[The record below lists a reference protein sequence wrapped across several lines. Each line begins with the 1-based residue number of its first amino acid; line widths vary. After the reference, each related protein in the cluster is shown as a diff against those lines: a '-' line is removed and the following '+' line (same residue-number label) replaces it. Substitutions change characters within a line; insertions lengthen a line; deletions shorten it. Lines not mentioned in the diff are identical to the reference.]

1 MMIHLESYVLHQEL
15 VILLKVGTHKAVVEH
30 KLKQQIRLKRILLFM
45 HNGQKAHISL
55 PSMVMVVVN
64 VIVKL

>member
-1 MMIHLESYVLHQEL
+1 MMIRLEIYVLRQEL
-15 VILLKVGTHKAVVEH
+15 VILLKAGTHKAAVEQ

-45 HNGQKAHISL
+45 HNGQKIHIFL

-64 VIVKL
+64 VITKL